1 MNESATE
8 SPGLLGECRDKAL
21 DRLLQALSTMF
32 GKIDDILFDL
42 ANKSTDLNDYNLY
55 LDARGKIKERR
66 HAIEIEFR
74 RRFIETFNQATRR
87 EKVTQTGF
95 ELADGSSIS
104 LVENDELAESV
115 AAGDIGRRLKNR
127 CPEQLFALTR
137 RVGELM
143 EDPELPEAA
152 NPFNP
157 TVICEAFKAA
167 CQELNA
173 DVRIKLVLLE
183 HFENFIGHDI
193 EDLYNQLNQH
203 LILRNVLPKIRIS
216 VPKNPARSVPPGS
229 LLPKELAE
237 HDLFA
242 ALTQLMASGSPRGFA
257 PLAEPRTQVLSA
269 LTEMQRGNFANLK
282 PLSVGDA
289 TNVIRELREA
299 GFGAGLPQMD
309 AMTLDIVA
317 LLFDY
322 ILDDKDIPTA
332 MKALI
337 GRLQIP
343 VLKVA
348 MLDKKFFAKKSH
360 PARRLLDQLAYAAI
374 GWSQED
380 ENDRLYTKV
389 EALVQSILSDFE
401 EDTAIFAR
409 VLSELEEFLHEE
421 ERLAKDRAQDS
432 IKEIEVRER
441 AEIAQVMA
449 GAEITRR
456 LAANGVPNAVKVFLE
471 GQWTI
476 LLARA
481 HQTEGED
488 SSAWKEGL
496 AAMDDLIWSVGAKQ
510 TADDRKRL
518 VELLPHLLQRLKQGM
533 ERAAISPDAREHF
546 FAELVNL
553 HAGAV
558 RAGLETAVAPV
569 FENTASQVAEQLP
582 IDLGS
587 GDSDLPMQRGMWVE
601 FAYEDGSHGRA
612 KLAWISPLR
621 RNYLFT
627 NRQGLKPLA
636 ISAHDLAD
644 RFRNGSAQIIHEAP
658 LIDRAV
664 TNVLDGLRREAVEC

>member
-21 DRLLQALSTMF
+21 DRLLKALSTMF

-42 ANKSTDLNDYNLY
+42 ANKSTGLNDYNLY

-66 HAIEIEFR
+66 HAIEIKFR

-87 EKVTQTGF
+87 ERVTQTGF

-193 EDLYNQLNQH
+193 EGLYNQLNQH

-257 PLAEPRTQVLSA
+257 PLAEPRTQALSA

-289 TNVIRELREA
+289 TNVIRDLREA

-317 LLFDY
+317 MLFDY

-337 GRLQIP
+337 ARLQIP

-380 ENDRLYTKV
+380 E
-389 EALVQSILSDFE
+389 
-401 EDTAIFAR
+401 
-409 VLSELEEFLHEE
+409 
-421 ERLAKDRAQDS
+421 
-432 IKEIEVRER
+432 
-441 AEIAQVMA
+441 
-449 GAEITRR
+449 
-456 LAANGVPNAVKVFLE
+456 
-471 GQWTI
+471 
-476 LLARA
+476 
-481 HQTEGED
+481 
-488 SSAWKEGL
+488 
-496 AAMDDLIWSVGAKQ
+496 
-510 TADDRKRL
+510 
-518 VELLPHLLQRLKQGM
+518 
-533 ERAAISPDAREHF
+533 
-546 FAELVNL
+546 
-553 HAGAV
+553 
-558 RAGLETAVAPV
+558 
-569 FENTASQVAEQLP
+569 
-582 IDLGS
+582 
-587 GDSDLPMQRGMWVE
+587 
-601 FAYEDGSHGRA
+601 
-612 KLAWISPLR
+612 
-621 RNYLFT
+621 
-627 NRQGLKPLA
+627 
-636 ISAHDLAD
+636 
-644 RFRNGSAQIIHEAP
+644 
-658 LIDRAV
+658 
-664 TNVLDGLRREAVEC
+664 